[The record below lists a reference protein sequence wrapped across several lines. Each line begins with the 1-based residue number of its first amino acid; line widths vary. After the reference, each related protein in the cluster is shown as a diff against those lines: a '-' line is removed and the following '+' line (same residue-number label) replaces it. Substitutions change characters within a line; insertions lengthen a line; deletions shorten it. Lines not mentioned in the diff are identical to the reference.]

1 MKDHFE
7 LFVDKVEA
15 ETKPQYE
22 DTDSPSKSPTKE
34 KTDDEDLNVRGEGE
48 GVKEF
53 DLHDG
58 DSPDFKS
65 LKARDEFVES
75 PSPGVPD
82 AKALET
88 PRKNSEGSD
97 GEKQL
102 GLDSNVGLS
111 KSSLS
116 KGRDVE
122 GSPEDKKKKK
132 VSFPEKGDKTS
143 KGTKPTPE
151 GDDDSETPDP
161 IDESGLLTLS
171 ILDSADSK
179 EVNLNCHREKETK
192 PPFTG
197 DYDDIS
203 TSTQHRMD
211 SKIIDKNMNV
221 SQSNT
226 VITQNAQGYP
236 GKSESFAQSQSVAT
250 MGANMK
256 NSGFS
261 HSRFNKTG
269 QTITDDIKMP
279 YNFASPTTT
288 KVRGEEGP
296 FGERMSSG
304 SDMEDKQARVVFGY

>member
-1 MKDHFE
+1 
-7 LFVDKVEA
+7 
-15 ETKPQYE
+15 
-22 DTDSPSKSPTKE
+22 
-34 KTDDEDLNVRGEGE
+34 LNVSGEGE
-48 GVKEF
+48 GIKEF

-65 LKARDEFVES
+65 LKARDKFVES

-111 KSSLS
+111 KSSFS
-116 KGRDVE
+116 KGRDAE

-143 KGTKPTPE
+143 KGTKPTPD

-179 EVNLNCHREKETK
+179 EVNLNYHREKETK
-192 PPFTG
+192 PPFMGNYSDRDSNEDGGGKKGKGKKDKKKRRVETP
-197 DYDDIS
+197 DD
-203 TSTQHRMD
+203 D
-211 SKIIDKNMNV
+211 FK
-221 SQSNT
+221 
-226 VITQNAQGYP
+226 AG
-236 GKSESFAQSQSVAT
+236 
-250 MGANMK
+250 
-256 NSGFS
+256 
-261 HSRFNKTG
+261 
-269 QTITDDIKMP
+269 
-279 YNFASPTTT
+279 
-288 KVRGEEGP
+288 
-296 FGERMSSG
+296 
-304 SDMEDKQARVVFGY
+304 